1 MLGNILW
8 KAICKKIFD
17 YCTHRINLTFVYFC
31 SLDCFSKVLFSLFQ
45 TYIFMFKNITLA
57 VPGSVITGVVC
68 ILVLIALK
76 YISEKLKHRMKF
88 PIPAELIV
96 VSD

>member
-1 MLGNILW
+1 
-8 KAICKKIFD
+8 
-17 YCTHRINLTFVYFC
+17 
-31 SLDCFSKVLFSLFQ
+31 
-45 TYIFMFKNITLA
+45 MFKNITLT